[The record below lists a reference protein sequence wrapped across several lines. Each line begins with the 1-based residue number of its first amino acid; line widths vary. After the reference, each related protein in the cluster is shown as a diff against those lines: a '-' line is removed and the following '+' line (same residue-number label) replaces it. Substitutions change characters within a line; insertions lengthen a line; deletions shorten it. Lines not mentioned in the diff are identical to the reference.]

1 MFRNEEKEKS
11 AYSETYSV
19 KESTEIK
26 DFAINSTIPME
37 MQIVGQIAD
46 SIYLSSYSII
56 AIGVIGALLFYFL
69 RRANR

>member
-1 MFRNEEKEKS
+1 MLRNEEKEKS

-26 DFAINSTIPME
+26 DFAINSTILME
-37 MQIVGQIAD
+37 MEIAGQIAD

-56 AIGVIGALLFYFL
+56 AIGVIVALLFYFL